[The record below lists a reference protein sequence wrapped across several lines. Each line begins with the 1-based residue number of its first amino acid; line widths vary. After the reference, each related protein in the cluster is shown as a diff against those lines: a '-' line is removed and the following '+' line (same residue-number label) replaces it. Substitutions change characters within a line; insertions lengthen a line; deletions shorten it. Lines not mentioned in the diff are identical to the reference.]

1 MHILAAT
8 DFSIRSQ
15 RAVRRAGLLAGE
27 RDAELILVHVV
38 DDDQPAAL
46 VDIEK
51 REAGRYLDEQIESL
65 AELRGRRCRSIVA
78 AGDPFDG
85 ILQTAKSCAADMIVM
100 GAHRKHMLRDI
111 LVGTTIERVI
121 RTGHYPVLMVNREAA
136 RPYAR
141 VLAAVD
147 MSPPSALAIKAAK
160 ALGLIDGTELSV
172 VHGFHAFGSRK
183 MSSAG
188 VRQDSIDG
196 YVAKERSQAAMELAA
211 FLAANDFGIDRS
223 SLRIEEGNPV
233 DVIAAAVQETR
244 SDLLLVGTHGRTG
257 IVKILL
263 GSVTEE
269 VLRSIEADILAVPA
283 PR

>member
-15 RAVRRAGLLAGE
+15 RALRRAGLLAGE
-27 RDAELILVHVV
+27 RDAELTLVHVV

-46 VDIEK
+46 VELEK
-51 REAGRYLDEQIESL
+51 REAGRYLEEQIESV
-65 AELRGRRCRSIVA
+65 AELRGRRCRAIVA

-85 ILQTAKSCAADMIVM
+85 ILQTAKSCATDMIVM
-100 GAHRKHMLRDI
+100 GAHRKQLLRGI

-121 RTGHYPVLMVNREAA
+121 RTGHYPVLMVNREALQ
-136 RPYAR
+136 PYAR

-147 MSPPSALAIKAAK
+147 MSPPSALAIKTAR
-160 ALGLIDGTELSV
+160 ALGLIEGAALSA
-172 VHGFHAFGSRK
+172 VHGFHAFGRRK
-183 MSSAG
+183 MSAG
-188 VRQDSIDG
+188 GVGQDSIDD
-196 YVAKERSQAAMELAA
+196 YVAKERSQAAAELAA
-211 FLAANDFGIDRS
+211 FLAANDFGVDRS
-223 SLRIEEGNPV
+223 SLRIEEGNPF

-269 VLRSIEADILAVPA
+269 VLRSIDTDILVVPA
-283 PR
+283 AR